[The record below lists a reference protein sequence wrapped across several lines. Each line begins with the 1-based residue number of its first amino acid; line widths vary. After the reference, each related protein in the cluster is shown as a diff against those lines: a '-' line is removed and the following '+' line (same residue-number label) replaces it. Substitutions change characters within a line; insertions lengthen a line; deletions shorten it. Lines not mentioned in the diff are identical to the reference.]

1 MSNTGTRIHKG
12 DTVKVITGKDVG
24 KEGKV
29 IRTISSDPNPKK
41 PRPSRLLVEGVNIIV
56 KHQRQRPQQNAN
68 PAARPHEHGRI
79 LMEAPIYASKVALV
93 CPSCG
98 KTTRIA
104 VQAAATGERFRSCK
118 KCGKQI
124 D

>member
-1 MSNTGTRIHKG
+1 MSHTGTRIRKG
-12 DTVKVITGKDVG
+12 DTVRVITGKDVG

-29 IRTISSDPNPKK
+29 IRAISYDLNPKK
-41 PRPSRLLVEGVNIIV
+41 PRPSRLLVEGINIII

-68 PAARPHEHGRI
+68 PAARPHEHGRVEK
-79 LMEAPIYASKVALV
+79 EAPIYASKVALI

-98 KTTRIA
+98 KPTRIA
-104 VQAAATGERFRSCK
+104 VKTAADGDRFRACK
-118 KCGKQI
+118 KCDKQI